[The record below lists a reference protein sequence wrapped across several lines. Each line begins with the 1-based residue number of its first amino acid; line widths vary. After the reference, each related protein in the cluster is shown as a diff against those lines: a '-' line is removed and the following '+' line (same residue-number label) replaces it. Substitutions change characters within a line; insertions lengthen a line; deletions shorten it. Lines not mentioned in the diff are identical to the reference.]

1 MNYFQFDSRL
11 GIYIPHIEGDWDALP
26 REEQEKILDHWEMIR
41 DRIPDR
47 VKELEKEIIRLQ
59 KQLDVEEDFATSCK
73 LNTEISELASII
85 NDLNLWFRTN
95 QDLSDRKMHS

>member
-1 MNYFQFDSRL
+1 MDFFQFDSRL
-11 GIYIPHIEGDWDALP
+11 GIYIPHIEQDWDSLS
-26 REEQEKILDHWEMIR
+26 REVQEQILHHWEMIR

-59 KQLDVEEDFATSCK
+59 KQLDIEEDFATSCK
-73 LNTEISELASII
+73 LNTDISELASII

-95 QDLSDRKMHS
+95 QDLSDGKMHS